1 MQLYLIVVRCRNGHG
16 KHEKCKGSAATWQAA
31 RQRRRR
37 GPALV
42 PNVIMVGATNGK
54 GWQNATKRQ
63 RPRIWR
69 SPPNPLGATHRR
81 WWTLNAALLI
91 EPWPSRRGFAVNQC
105 GRRSDLISSD
115 YNFSFLNH
123 FFGTDI
129 YLSSIR
135 KSYLPWITAS
145 SFCNNLPIHGSSNC
159 NVGDLHILV
168 LN

>member
-1 MQLYLIVVRCRNGHG
+1 MRCWNGHG
-16 KHEKCKGSAATWQAA
+16 KHEKCKESPATWKGA

-37 GPALV
+37 GPTLV

-63 RPRIWR
+63 RHRIWR

-91 EPWPSRRGFAVNQC
+91 EPWPSRRGL
-105 GRRSDLISSD
+105 RSINAGGALISSSSD
-115 YNFSFLNH
+115 YKFLFLNH
-123 FFGTDI
+123 FFGTNI

-135 KSYLPWITAS
+135 KSNLPWITAS
-145 SFCNNLPIHGSSNC
+145 SFCNNLPIHGTS
-159 NVGDLHILV
+159 NVGDLNILV